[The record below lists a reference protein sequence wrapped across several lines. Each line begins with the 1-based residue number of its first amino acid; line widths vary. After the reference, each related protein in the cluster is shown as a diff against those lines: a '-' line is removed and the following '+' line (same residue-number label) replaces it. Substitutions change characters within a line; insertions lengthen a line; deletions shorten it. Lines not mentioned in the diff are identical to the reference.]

1 MSTKRNEPILRM
13 PIISSIKNKLLLLQI
28 ITAVFSVMLCGLLL
42 TASYYNMFGQS
53 EQQSLEVVAK
63 VMSSNVQI
71 PFSFGDSYANEVEN
85 TLKAFRS
92 DTTVLSACLFDEKA
106 KVFAAFHKDT
116 ANYFLPTSLP
126 NSSQALYTY
135 STHDTLHTFYR
146 FEVDGNIGYFYVQ
159 KKSSKDKVLLNLI
172 TATLVVI
179 LISVLLGVLSAL
191 FLQKTI
197 STPIA
202 SLIDTM
208 QNVAKQQDYSMRVA
222 ESGEAELQ
230 TMSQVFNEMLLQV
243 EKRDDSLQEIR
254 YQLEERVEQRTKEL
268 QDKTQALQ
276 LSNNELQQFAYI
288 ASHDMQEPLRI
299 IGSFSQ
305 ILTRR
310 YQDTLD
316 SEMKEYLAFIVD
328 AVGRM
333 QALIKDLLSFSRVGT
348 MKMTVKPIMLSN
360 LLLKCTSNLRLAIEE
375 NKAQINYA
383 NYLPVIN
390 ADETK
395 TLQLFQ
401 NLLSNA
407 IKFKKDNIPP
417 IINIEVQEE
426 PSEWIFSISDNGIG
440 INNEYSEK
448 IFMIFQRLSTAYSGT
463 GIGLAICKKV
473 VELHGGRIWFES
485 EKDKG
490 TIFYFTYKKDI

>member
-1 MSTKRNEPILRM
+1 
-13 PIISSIKNKLLLLQI
+13 
-28 ITAVFSVMLCGLLL
+28 
-42 TASYYNMFGQS
+42 MFGQS
-53 EQQSLEVVAK
+53 EQQSLEIVTE
-63 VMSSNVQI
+63 VMSNNVQV
-71 PFSFGDSYANEVEN
+71 PFSFGDAYISEVEN

-92 DTTVLSACLFDEKA
+92 DTAVLSACLFDEEG

-116 ANYFLPTSLP
+116 ANYFLPTQMP
-126 NSSQALYTY
+126 PQTAERIY
-135 STHDTLHTFYR
+135 SYSKNDTLHTFCH
-146 FEVDGNIGYFYVQ
+146 FIADSKPGYFYIQ
-159 KKSSKDKVLLNLI
+159 KKSAKNNVLLNLV
-172 TATLVVI
+172 ATTLIVV
-179 LISVLLGVLSAL
+179 LISLVLGILSAL
-191 FLQKTI
+191 FLQQAI
-197 STPIA
+197 STPIS

-208 QNVAKQQDYSMRVA
+208 QNVAKQQDYATRVT
-222 ESGEAELQ
+222 ESGDIELR
-230 TMSQVFNEMLLQV
+230 TLSQVFNDMLLQI
-243 EKRDDSLQEIR
+243 EKRDASLQEIKH
-254 YQLEERVEQRTKEL
+254 QLEERVEERTKEL

-305 ILTRR
+305 ILAKR
-310 YQDTLD
+310 YQNTLD
-316 SEMKEYLAFIVD
+316 NEMKEYISFIVD

-333 QALIKDLLSFSRVGT
+333 QTLIKDLLSFSRVGT
-348 MKMTVKPIMLSN
+348 AKMQIKPVVLSN
-360 LLLKCTSNLRLAIEE
+360 LLLKCTSNLRFAIEE
-375 NKAQINYA
+375 CNAQINYA
-383 NYLPVIN
+383 DTLPVIN

-407 IKFKKDNIPP
+407 IKFRKDTIKP
-417 IINIEVQEE
+417 IINISIQEE
-426 PSEWIFSISDNGIG
+426 PTEWLFTISDNGIG
-440 INNEYSEK
+440 IEKDYSEK

-490 TIFYFTYKKDI
+490 STFYFTYKKDF